1 MKLQIKEF
9 IKKLFKSKNNEEV
22 KKEYKKVQEPNE
34 IEPKANYTAIAEDYK
49 ANISYRSH
57 VIVDNILKICFTA
70 IRPEQEDCPYL
81 IIHNFKQLYELG
93 DCDSIGKAVNLS
105 RIFLNESQRE
115 DLINK
120 VSQCKEYKEYIMKNR
135 IKELEED
142 FKDGN

>member
-1 MKLQIKEF
+1 MKLQIKEI
-9 IKKLFKSKNNEEV
+9 IKNLFKSKNNIEV
-22 KKEYKKVQEPNE
+22 KKEYNKVPEPTE
-34 IEPKANYTAIAEDYK
+34 IEPKANWVAKAEDVEGFEIKYK
-49 ANISYRSH
+49 AS
-57 VIVDNILKICFTA
+57 VIVDNMLKICFTA

-105 RIFLNESQRE
+105 RIFLTQSQQE

-142 FKDGN
+142 FK